1 MTEPAPSPT
10 LTAHDSVGA
19 PAAMVLVLH
28 GGKDRSRAEVT
39 GAACRGSAEPPWA
52 APSGGSCTTTR
63 VGVRL
68 LRYRSVGWN
77 GDGADKIADA
87 LWALDRIDD
96 EVGEVPVVLVGHSLG
111 GRTACHAADHRLVL
125 GVVALAPWLPPD
137 ESVAAL
143 AGKQLH
149 AAHGRR
155 DRITSAR
162 DTRAYVERARAVA
175 SAASFTDMGD
185 RGHYLLTG
193 IRAWNGFAVD
203 RVRAWRDLELT
214 GEFLRTPDETDL
226 FHPPEVRYRRC
237 RNETVSFHRSRS
249 RSQKHS
255 TTNR

>member
-1 MTEPAPSPT
+1 MTDPAQALSV
-10 LTAHDSVGA
+10 HDTVDA

-28 GGKDRSRAEVT
+28 GGKDRSRAAVT
-39 GAACRGSAEPPWA
+39 RRSLSWQRGAALGRTLGRQLHDA
-52 APSGGSCTTTR
+52 G
-63 VGVRL
+63 VGIRL

-87 LWALDRIDD
+87 HWALDRIRD

-111 GRTACHAADHRLVL
+111 GRTACHAADRPLVH

-143 AGKQLH
+143 TGKELH

-155 DRITSAR
+155 DRITRAS

-185 RGHYLLTG
+185 RGHYMLNG
-193 IRAWNGFAVD
+193 IHAWNGFAVD
-203 RVRAWRDLELT
+203 GVRRILGDT
-214 GEFLRTPDETDL
+214 TPG
-226 FHPPEVRYRRC
+226 
-237 RNETVSFHRSRS
+237 RSD
-249 RSQKHS
+249 
-255 TTNR
+255 